1 MTTAKK
7 ITENPKTT
15 DVILFELE
23 TPDSSNCFTADPYK
37 VDNVTIY
44 FIERDFLGTN
54 FGEYDSSAQDE
65 NLVVAV
71 QVAQEAFC
79 GDPTVAN
86 KKLLDQAQANLAAT
100 TQVSKFFYKE
110 RTPVEIVGTYEF
122 PAWLST
128 DTTNAYLDLVP
139 EDADGNPQ
147 FGHFTYE
154 WHPMGK
160 VREGDYFICWTW
172 TPLPAGSSLS
182 AHLPFKIDGDP
193 RAVTS
198 IPTHVTATDKYEIL
212 LERYLPEMY
221 KNVIC
226 EGDLTPDSTDKLN
239 QAVAKGFTFL
249 EDLTNQ
255 IIDLFDSNA
264 LHESM
269 LAYLSNLFDVRL
281 RSSDPTL
288 WRRQIKE
295 AIPVFKKKGTLEG
308 LEDAYAMCG
317 MELNKYTQFWQLT
330 SPYTWEESFDVDSTA
345 DTVFQLEKDDIVL
358 PIDDANFALYLREE
372 GSSTYTVLNKDYVSF
387 SVEDCIVKMTWIG
400 EQLSSPLTI
409 IKGDV
414 LRVKYEYKEVPDTSE
429 QTLQD
434 YILSLPLQD
443 QRDEGSQ
450 KYPPKNW
457 NVRLIEEEDPLFDV
471 LIPVRHPFADPIVFG
486 FIRTEFPYS
495 ENIYNM
501 EEYNGSTRPSFD
513 ACQINRDFLD
523 PCGAC
528 ISSSYMVDVGIEELN
543 NDRLIEAQDILD
555 EYMPFHAQLHSINF
569 SGEVNEFVQSPTEDI
584 EVLVNIDFTQYI
596 LSGQSNP
603 FFNRIMDR
611 GLPGQSFVIDREDL
625 ATKTTVLS
633 GKLGTG
639 YNDHVAF
646 ISPDIELD
654 GLGIAVFNHILEVLA
669 PSPNAGTY
677 TLGETNNRLDGN
689 PHVARLSGGAIEP
702 LNESPFTFNLWNI
715 LFKQSIAD
723 IIQDD
728 LIEFSDSSVDFSS
741 LGVKSQWDSTHTPDY
756 TGGAWKVLIPGFD
769 STAYEIED
777 VQDGVLVLESRSTF
791 PTTDTTGI
799 TYILLNDLDATIDS
813 GTTGDLDVTRR
824 GFVNLKAPDLAVDR
838 DKFILAGDFLHYD
851 NDGLDYEI
859 LKFQDPDKLW
869 IAEWTN
875 GDVVG
880 TSIDTR
886 RKLVDKATGLF
897 GYKGLHL
904 TTFSDH
910 EQEFNIINGTNP
922 VAPLTD
928 EDRFKE
934 SFMFKIGND
943 FYRIEE
949 WDGINVVLAGKEQT
963 WTTLIA
969 GGTAV
974 AYSLVQFTKDSM
986 NVGFTVFDH
995 LDRDGKDVII
1005 REVFDQI
1012 DQNTAIV
1019 ALSTNPGSGMEE
1031 NVSAEESISFVI
1043 ETLDGETQEG
1053 EI

>member
-1 MTTAKK
+1 
-7 ITENPKTT
+7 
-15 DVILFELE
+15 
-23 TPDSSNCFTADPYK
+23 
-37 VDNVTIY
+37 
-44 FIERDFLGTN
+44 
-54 FGEYDSSAQDE
+54 
-65 NLVVAV
+65 
-71 QVAQEAFC
+71 
-79 GDPTVAN
+79 
-86 KKLLDQAQANLAAT
+86 
-100 TQVSKFFYKE
+100 
-110 RTPVEIVGTYEF
+110 
-122 PAWLST
+122 
-128 DTTNAYLDLVP
+128 
-139 EDADGNPQ
+139 
-147 FGHFTYE
+147 
-154 WHPMGK
+154 
-160 VREGDYFICWTW
+160 
-172 TPLPAGSSLS
+172 
-182 AHLPFKIDGDP
+182 
-193 RAVTS
+193 
-198 IPTHVTATDKYEIL
+198 
-212 LERYLPEMY
+212 
-221 KNVIC
+221 
-226 EGDLTPDSTDKLN
+226 
-239 QAVAKGFTFL
+239 
-249 EDLTNQ
+249 
-255 IIDLFDSNA
+255 
-264 LHESM
+264 
-269 LAYLSNLFDVRL
+269 
-281 RSSDPTL
+281 
-288 WRRQIKE
+288 
-295 AIPVFKKKGTLEG
+295 
-308 LEDAYAMCG
+308 
-317 MELNKYTQFWQLT
+317 
-330 SPYTWEESFDVDSTA
+330 
-345 DTVFQLEKDDIVL
+345 
-358 PIDDANFALYLREE
+358 
-372 GSSTYTVLNKDYVSF
+372 
-387 SVEDCIVKMTWIG
+387 
-400 EQLSSPLTI
+400 
-409 IKGDV
+409 
-414 LRVKYEYKEVPDTSE
+414 
-429 QTLQD
+429 
-434 YILSLPLQD
+434 
-443 QRDEGSQ
+443 
-450 KYPPKNW
+450 
-457 NVRLIEEEDPLFDV
+457 LIEEEDPLFDV